1 MSAGDRRKSQ
11 ARTLL
16 PMVAG
21 AQCCMRCQKK
31 RSSCV
36 QSDLPPALSPC
47 SPLTATSVPKPDWL
61 CLVGTSHKLH
71 TSFPKDFGSPNTSE
85 LSRALPCLQLPLA
98 LPRPAQQQH

>member
-11 ARTLL
+11 AGTLL

-36 QSDLPPALSPC
+36 QNDLPPALSPC
-47 SPLTATSVPKPDWL
+47 SPLTSTSVLKPDRL
-61 CLVGTSHKLH
+61 CLIHTSQKLH
-71 TSFPKDFGSPNTSE
+71 TSFPKDFGSAITSE
-85 LSRALPCLQLPLA
+85 LSRALPCLRLPLA